1 MVFKIITLLF
11 FLFGTLNAGDSFG
24 AAKNIKQE
32 LGEQGF
38 MEEYK
43 RFAPYEKKVNDLSKL
58 KKDAYKKGNQN
69 RFKILDQ
76 LLQYQKQS
84 KSLIIAQYAIDEAL
98 MYINVNDVK
107 KFKKY
112 IKPHAD
118 VLYKRGICDGYL
130 FEGVYVQNIKGDRLK
145 ALDIYKTGVKNC
157 TIGWKKMNILSRE
170 NKLKY
175 QLGLIGKK

>member
-1 MVFKIITLLF
+1 MLFKITTLLF
-11 FLFGTLNAGDSFG
+11 ILFASLNAGDSLR

-38 MEEYK
+38 LEEYK
-43 RFAPYEKKVNDLSKL
+43 RFAPYEKRVNALSGL
-58 KKDAYKKGNQN
+58 KKDAYKKGNLN
-69 RFKILDQ
+69 RFKILDK

-98 MYINVNDVK
+98 MYVNVNDVK
-107 KFKKY
+107 RFKKY

-118 VLYKRGICDGYL
+118 ILYKRGLCDGYL
-130 FEGVYVQNIKGDRLK
+130 FKGIYMQNIKGDKLK
-145 ALDIYKTGVKNC
+145 ALDIYRSGVKNC